1 MDVDVA
7 TLSAHDESIERGR
20 RRGQLRRS
28 PRSSPF
34 DEFQLLAQGRQ
45 SADCIAL
52 ESVGQIVREVPPV
65 RDLQRTRCATALGAR
80 VHAISVAADHLA
92 SRMLIQ
98 PLNECI

>member
-1 MDVDVA
+1 MLPCSCMTD
-7 TLSAHDESIERGR
+7 SYS
-20 RRGQLRRS
+20 
-28 PRSSPF
+28 RSSSHTSRPRRIVRLRSTPV